1 MPIVIPKDIPAYKVL
16 TDENIFVMTHKRAI
30 TQDIRPIEIAILNLM
45 PTKIETETQLMRLL
59 SNSPLQ
65 MNLTLLN
72 TATYESKHVSKAH
85 LEKFYKS
92 FNEVKHNNYDGMI
105 ITGAPVE
112 ILSFEDVRYWEEL
125 TQIFDFA
132 KRHVTSTIFICWGA
146 QAALYYY
153 YGINKKALPNK
164 ISGVYEHR
172 VLTPYDPLMKG
183 MDDLFFMPHSRYTES
198 DSEAIRKCKD
208 IAVMAKSDKAGLA
221 ILKSKDSRQVYI
233 FGHCEYD
240 RDTLLYEYERDI
252 GKGFKIDPPENYFTD
267 FEKREVTVRWKSAA
281 NVMFTNWLNYYVYQ
295 VTPYNLEEIST
306 AP

>member
-208 IAVMAKSDKAGLA
+208 IAVMAEPTRRGSP
-221 ILKSKDSRQVYI
+221 S
-233 FGHCEYD
+233 
-240 RDTLLYEYERDI
+240 
-252 GKGFKIDPPENYFTD
+252 
-267 FEKREVTVRWKSAA
+267 
-281 NVMFTNWLNYYVYQ
+281 
-295 VTPYNLEEIST
+295 
-306 AP
+306 